1 MEVPRDLGKCK
12 QYPKDSCVASEYQPN
27 TSSKK
32 PSMTSQCWGTI
43 QFSVYCPNWET
54 LRAKEVPWI
63 TMLNNGHRPGLS
75 QGIRLCGQPTSRQ
88 SWPLS
93 SLNSQS
99 TSVCSL
105 HSVCLRVSSR
115 TCLRISQRRGQAFST
130 CITSVSPG
138 PGTEMTP
145 SVINESRCLFNKLSE

>member
-1 MEVPRDLGKCK
+1 MEVPQDLGKCK

-32 PSMTSQCWGTI
+32 PSMTSRCWGTI

-105 HSVCLRVSSR
+105 HSVCLR
-115 TCLRISQRRGQAFST
+115 CQF
-130 CITSVSPG
+130 P
-138 PGTEMTP
+138 
-145 SVINESRCLFNKLSE
+145 NLSENFTKTRSGLFYLHHQRLSRARHRDDTEYHQWKQMFI